1 MTNGMDGSPG
11 PEEQALNLVM
21 KVLKARG
28 AVFLIGAIVFL
39 AWLASGFFIISPGQQ
54 GIVRQFGKE
63 IRVASAGLNWRLPT
77 PIERVSIVNVEQVR
91 RLEVGFGRGSE
102 DDSVYVRR
110 GSGMR
115 SDAMMLT
122 GDENIVEAQI
132 IVQYKVKDPV
142 KYLFRLH
149 DPEGTLYTATE
160 VALRSA
166 VGRSTIDDVL
176 TTGRLKVQEE
186 TREFLQRLMDA
197 YESGIFVTEVRL
209 QVVDP
214 PDQVKDAFHEVV
226 RAREDRERLI
236 NLAKGYQED
245 LIPRARGEAQKMLR
259 EAEGYK
265 EEKVLRA
272 QGDVVRFN
280 ALLEQYQKSKEVTWN
295 RLQLETL
302 ERILPS
308 ANKVIIDPKTGANAL
323 PLIPVQNGSLMDIL
337 TNKGVAG
344 VAVNEGVAS

>member
-1 MTNGMDGSPG
+1 MSTTGGFGGFIG
-11 PEEQALNLVM
+11 PEEQILRFLNN
-21 KVLKARG
+21 VLKSRIG
-28 AVFLIGAIVFL
+28 VFLMFGAAVL
-39 AWLASGFFIISPGQQ
+39 LWLATGFFIVSPGEQ

-63 IRVASAGLNWRLPT
+63 IRVASAGLNWRLPI
-77 PIERVSIVNVEQVR
+77 PIERVNIVNVEQVR
-91 RLEVGFGRGSE
+91 RLEVGFGRPSQA
-102 DDSVYVRR
+102 DDLYIRR
-110 GSGMR
+110 DGIR

-149 DPEGTLYTATE
+149 DPETTLYTATE

-186 TREFLQRLMDA
+186 TREFLQRLMDS
-197 YESGIFVTEVRL
+197 YESGILITEVRL

-236 NLAKGYQED
+236 NEAKGYQED
-245 LIPRARGEAQKMLR
+245 IIPRARGEAQKMIR

-265 EEKVLRA
+265 EERVLKA
-272 QGDVVRFN
+272 QGDTVRFK
-280 ALLEQYQKSKEVTWN
+280 ALLGQYQKSKEVTWN
-295 RLQLETL
+295 RLQFETL
-302 ERILPS
+302 EKILPK
-308 ANKVIIDPKTGANAL
+308 ANKVIIDPQTGANPM
-323 PLIPVQNGSLMDIL
+323 PLIPIQNSAFLDAFSK
-337 TNKGVAG
+337 TT
-344 VAVNEGVAS
+344 VNSTKKEVVS

>member
-1 MTNGMDGSPG
+1 MTNGMGGSPS
-11 PEEQALNLVM
+11 PDEQIFN
-21 KVLKARG
+21 VLGKLLKNRMAMFILPLA
-28 AVFLIGAIVFL
+28 AVLL
-39 AWLASGFFIISPGQQ
+39 WLATGFFIVSPGEQ
-54 GIVRQFGKE
+54 GIIRQFGKE
-63 IRVASAGLNWRLPT
+63 IRVASAGLNWRLPM
-77 PIERVSIVNVEQVR
+77 PIERVNIVNVEQVR
-91 RLEVGFGRGSE
+91 RLEVGFGRQMPE
-102 DDSVYVRR
+102 ENVYMRKEIV
-110 GSGMR
+110 R

-142 KYLFRLH
+142 MYLFRLH

-186 TREFLQRLMDA
+186 TRVFLQRLMDG
-197 YESGIFVTEVRL
+197 YESGIFITEVRL

-245 LIPRARGEAQKMLR
+245 IIPRARGEAQKMIR

-265 EEKVLRA
+265 EERVLRA
-272 QGDVVRFN
+272 QGDTVRFN
-280 ALLEQYQKSKEVTWN
+280 ALLGEYQKSKEVTWN
-295 RLQLETL
+295 RLQFETL
-302 ERILPS
+302 ERILPKAS
-308 ANKVIIDPKTGANAL
+308 KLIIDPQTGANAM
-323 PLIPVQNGSLMDIL
+323 PLIPVQNAAFLDAFKDKTVI
-337 TNKGVAG
+337 NAPK
-344 VAVNEGVAS
+344 EGVVS

>member
-1 MTNGMDGSPG
+1 M
-11 PEEQALNLVM
+11 
-21 KVLKARG
+21 
-28 AVFLIGAIVFL
+28 
-39 AWLASGFFIISPGQQ
+39 
-54 GIVRQFGKE
+54 
-63 IRVASAGLNWRLPT
+63 
-77 PIERVSIVNVEQVR
+77 EQVR
-91 RLEVGFGRGSE
+91 RLEVGFGRQVPE
-102 DDSVYVRR
+102 ENIYMRQATT
-110 GSGMR
+110 R

-142 KYLFRLH
+142 NYLFRLY

-186 TREFLQRLMDA
+186 TRKFLQRLMDD
-197 YESGIFVTEVRL
+197 YESGIFITEVRL

-214 PDQVKDAFHEVV
+214 PDQVKNAFHEVV

-236 NLAKGYQED
+236 NEAKGYQED

-265 EEKVLRA
+265 EEKVLKA
-272 QGDVVRFN
+272 QGDTVRFK
-280 ALLEQYQKSKEVTWN
+280 ALLSEYQKSKEVTWN

-302 ERILPS
+302 ERILPR
-308 ANKVIIDPKTGANAL
+308 ANKVIVDPKTGANAL
-323 PLIPVQNGSLMDIL
+323 PLIPVQNSAFLEAFKDKTAI
-337 TNKGVAG
+337 NAPSK
-344 VAVNEGVAS
+344 EGVVS

>member
-1 MTNGMDGSPG
+1 MTSGTGGMQG
-11 PEEQALNLVM
+11 PDEQVIHFLTNLFRNSRA
-21 KVLKARG
+21 VLLLSLV
-28 AVFLIGAIVFL
+28 AVL
-39 AWLASGFFIISPGQQ
+39 AWLASGFFIISPGEQ
-54 GIVRQFGKE
+54 GIVRQFGRE
-63 IRVASAGLNWRLPT
+63 VRIASAGLNWRFPT
-77 PIERVSIVNVEQVR
+77 PVEKVNIVNVEQVR
-91 RLEVGFGRGSE
+91 RLEVGFGRQFPG
-102 DDSVYVRR
+102 DSAFMRR
-110 GSGMR
+110 DVMR

-132 IVQYKVKDPV
+132 IVQYKVSDPA
-142 KYLFRLH
+142 KYLFRLR

-186 TREFLQRLMDA
+186 TREFLQRLMNS
-197 YESGIFVTEVRL
+197 YESGLMITEVRL

-236 NLAKGYQED
+236 NVAKGYQED

-280 ALLEQYQKSKEVTWN
+280 ALLGEYKKSKEVTWN
-295 RLQLETL
+295 RLQIETL

-308 ANKVIIDPKTGANAL
+308 VNKVIIDPKTGANPLPHIPIQNASLPDAFGGKNISNAL
-323 PLIPVQNGSLMDIL
+323 L
-337 TNKGVAG
+337 K
-344 VAVNEGVAS
+344 EGVVS

>member
-1 MTNGMDGSPG
+1 MTNGIDGFTGPG
-11 PEEQALNLVM
+11 EQAFNLLI
-21 KVLKARG
+21 KIFKNRG
-28 AVFLIGAIVFL
+28 ALFLLIAVAIL
-39 AWLASGFFIISPGQQ
+39 AWLGSGFFIVSPGEQ
-54 GIVRQFGKE
+54 GVVRQFGKE
-63 IRVASAGLNWRLPT
+63 IRIASAGLNWRLPW
-77 PIERVSIVNVEQVR
+77 PVERVNIVNVEQVR
-91 RLEVGFGRGSE
+91 RLEVGFGRQVPE
-102 DDSVYVRR
+102 ENIYMRQAVT
-110 GSGMR
+110 R

-142 KYLFRLH
+142 KYLFRLF

-166 VGRSTIDDVL
+166 VGRSTIGDVL
-176 TTGRLKVQEE
+176 TIGRLKVQEE

-197 YESGIFVTEVRL
+197 YESGIFITEVRL

-236 NLAKGYQED
+236 NVAKGYQED
-245 LIPRARGEAQKMLR
+245 LIPRARGEAQKMIR

-265 EEKVLRA
+265 EERVLKA
-272 QGDVVRFN
+272 QGDAGRFK
-280 ALLEQYQKSKEVTWN
+280 ALLGEYQKAKEVTWN

-302 ERILPS
+302 ERILPR
-308 ANKVIIDPKTGANAL
+308 ANKVIVDPKTGANAL
-323 PLIPVQNGSLMDIL
+323 PLIPVQNASFFDAF
-337 TNKGVAG
+337 KDKS
-344 VAVNEGVAS
+344 AVNTPSKEGVVS

>member
-1 MTNGMDGSPG
+1 MSNGAGGMPG
-11 PEEQALNLVM
+11 PDEQALNLIM
-21 KVLKARG
+21 NLLRNRG
-28 AVFLIGAIVFL
+28 AVFLIGVVGFL
-39 AWLASGFFIISPGQQ
+39 VWLGSGFFIVSPGQQ

-63 IRVASAGLNWRLPT
+63 VRIASAGLNWRFPM
-77 PIERVSIVNVEQVR
+77 PIEKVDIVNVEQIR
-91 RLEVGFGRGSE
+91 RLEVGFGRQFSGENGFS
-102 DDSVYVRR
+102 RR
-110 GSGMR
+110 EGMR

-132 IVQYKVKDPV
+132 IVQYKVNDPA
-142 KYLFRLH
+142 KYLFRLR

-186 TREFLQRLMDA
+186 TRKFLQRLMDD
-197 YESGIFVTEVRL
+197 YESGISITEVRL

-214 PDQVKDAFHEVV
+214 PDQVKNAFHEVV

-236 NLAKGYQED
+236 NEAKGYQED
-245 LIPRARGEAQKMLR
+245 IIPRARGEAQKMLR

-265 EEKVLRA
+265 EEKVLKA

-280 ALLEQYQKSKEVTWN
+280 SLLGEYKKAKEVTWN
-295 RLQLETL
+295 RLQIETL
-302 ERILPS
+302 ERILPG
-308 ANKVIIDPKTGANAL
+308 ANKIVIDSKTGASAL
-323 PLIPVQNGSLMDIL
+323 PFIPVQNNALFQNLKDKNLMSSSVRE
-337 TNKGVAG
+337 G
-344 VAVNEGVAS
+344 AVL

>member
-1 MTNGMDGSPG
+1 MASGIGGLTG
-11 PEEQALNLVM
+11 PEEQAFQFLM
-21 KVLKARG
+21 KIFKNRG
-28 AVFLIGAIVFL
+28 ALFLLIAVAVL
-39 AWLASGFFIISPGQQ
+39 AWLGSGFFIISPGQQ
-54 GIVRQFGKE
+54 GIIRQFGKE
-63 IRVASAGLNWRLPT
+63 IRIASAGLNWRIPW
-77 PIERVSIVNVEQVR
+77 PVEKVNIVNVEQVR
-91 RLEVGFGRGSE
+91 RLEVGFGRQVPE
-102 DDSVYVRR
+102 ENIYMRQAVT
-110 GSGMR
+110 R

-186 TREFLQRLMDA
+186 TRVFLQRLMDA
-197 YESGIFVTEVRL
+197 YESGIFITEVRL

-245 LIPRARGEAQKMLR
+245 LIPRARGEAQKMIR

-265 EEKVLRA
+265 EERVLRA
-272 QGDVVRFN
+272 QGDVVRFK
-280 ALLEQYQKSKEVTWN
+280 ALLGEYQKSKEVTWN
-295 RLQLETL
+295 RLQFETL
-302 ERILPS
+302 ERILPKAS
-308 ANKVIIDPKTGANAL
+308 KLIIDPQTGANAM
-323 PLIPVQNGSLMDIL
+323 PLIPVQNAAFLDAFKDKTVI
-337 TNKGVAG
+337 NAPK
-344 VAVNEGVAS
+344 EGVVS